1 MAEKINQ
8 NAANGL
14 VGVNSSRLFL
24 GSCFALISTSVFFAV
39 VSSIMGNL
47 KDVFGLTNTEV
58 GHIAGATIWGFTI
71 SIFIFGPLCDAIGM
85 KRLMRF
91 SLICHI
97 IGPLLMIFATKF
109 KGLSFTILSREFDC
123 SFWVLFAGALITSL
137 ANGTV
142 EAVCNPLVATIYPN
156 DKTRK
161 FNQFHVW
168 FPGGM
173 VIGGL
178 FAFFISK
185 ISPDFWTDIS
195 LAAWQVKLALVLVPT
210 LIYGVVFTGQKF
222 PVTERVQAGLS
233 FGHMAR
239 ETFMRP
245 LFLILFVCMGIT
257 ASLELGPGRWMGEV
271 MNKVMSF
278 AGDGAGILVLV
289 YGSLIMAV
297 LRFFAG
303 PVVHKLSPTGLLV
316 CSAVLAGSG
325 LVMLS
330 YAEHVIAI
338 FASATIF
345 YVGVC
350 YFWPTM
356 LGVTS
361 ERVPKGGALALGLM
375 GGWGMAIVGLVAIP
389 AMGMIVDITGYSK
402 LSFEKTKICISQTIE
417 QSLPLEEKEAELIKQ
432 VNQQIKTSGVLPK
445 KDTAKALRMIIK
457 YVPDKDLGKQAK
469 AIIAPADDYG
479 GPMSFRMVSPLAI
492 VLVIVF
498 GIMYACDRARGG
510 YKIEKIA

>member
-14 VGVNSSRLFL
+14 AGVNSSRLFL
-24 GSCFALISTSVFFAV
+24 GSCFALISTAV
-39 VSSIMGNL
+39 VFGVVTSIMGDL
-47 KDVFGLTNTEV
+47 KNVFVLNNTDA
-58 GHIAGATIWGFTI
+58 GYIGGATIWGFTI

-91 SLICHI
+91 SFICHI
-97 IGPLLMIFATKF
+97 IGPLLMIFAN
-109 KGLSFTILSREFDC
+109 
-123 SFWVLFAGALITSL
+123 SFWTLFSGALITSL

-168 FPGGM
+168 FPGGI

-178 FAFFISK
+178 LAFLISK
-185 ISPDFWTDIS
+185 INPDFWADAQ
-195 LAAWQVKLALVLVPT
+195 LAPWQVKIALVLVPT
-210 LIYGVVFTGQKF
+210 LIYGVIFTGQKF

-245 LFLILFVCMGIT
+245 LFLVLFVCMGIT

-271 MNKVMSF
+271 MGKVMGTF
-278 AGDGAGILVLV
+278 AGDNSGILVLV
-289 YGSLIMAV
+289 YGSVLMAV

-303 PVVHKLSPTGLLV
+303 PVVHRLSPTGLLV
-316 CSAVLAGSG
+316 CSALLAGAG
-325 LVMLS
+325 LTLLT
-330 YAEHVIAI
+330 YADQVVAI

-361 ERVPKGGALALGLM
+361 ERVPKGGALALALM
-375 GGWGMAIVGLVAIP
+375 GGWGMAVVGLITVP
-389 AMGMIVDITGYSK
+389 AMGKIADIYGHGQ
-402 LSFEKTKICISQTIE
+402 LPFDQTKICISQALE
-417 QSLPLEEKEAELIKQ
+417 QLPQLEEAEGDLLQK
-432 VNQQIKTSGVLPK
+432 VNEQIKTSGALPE
-445 KDTAKALRMIIK
+445 KDTAKALRIIIK
-457 YVPDKDLGKQAK
+457 YMPDKDLGKQAK
-469 AIIAPADDYG
+469 AIVAPADDYG
-479 GPMSFRMVSPLAI
+479 GLMSFRIVASLAI

-498 GIMYACDRARGG
+498 GIMYVRDRARGG